1 MGISK
6 RPWWRILV
14 LCVFTIINITAQPI
28 PFNKKLVDSLTYLLP
43 AMKDDTN
50 KISNLILL
58 SQMYIAKGDSNLIM
72 KYANGAHSLA
82 QKINST
88 VGRISALG
96 QMAYYHA
103 TTGNWPQSI
112 LEINQAIPLTHEVKT
127 EWSIFLY
134 NLKFINYASK
144 NDLKQARIWALKALQ
159 HPDFESGNDLVKW
172 PTYMQLGLSYEWEN
186 RLDSAQF
193 YADILKEYL
202 KKYDAVDLEA
212 NTYSLLG
219 NIARKRKNYEEALYY
234 YRQGDQ
240 SPIGLAWT
248 YDEMN
253 NSDSS
258 IYFAKLALN
267 TAQQKYD
274 PRIILESTQLLARL
288 YSGISP
294 ATSNQY
300 LNLYVNTKDT
310 FYNSNK
316 LKQMEEIRINE
327 QQLRFDQIVRE
338 KALRSNIIQYSLMGL
353 AMLLLIS
360 ALFFYRNNQIKKT
373 SNRQLEKAYKELT
386 ATHEALKSTQSLLI
400 QSEKMASL
408 GELTAGIAHE
418 IQNPLNFVNNF
429 SEVSKELAEELK
441 EEANKE
447 TIDKLL
453 ISEIANDIAE
463 NQVKINHHGNR
474 ASSIVKGMLEH
485 SRTSSG
491 KKELTDINALA
502 DEYLRLAYHGLRAK
516 DKDFNAALVT
526 DFDPN
531 LPKIEVIPQDI
542 GRVLL
547 NLINNG
553 FQAIDEQSKRG
564 IEGYKPTLTVT
575 TKLENARVKISA
587 KDNGSGIPEE
597 IKDKIFQPFFTTKE
611 AGKGTGLGLSLA
623 YDIVKAH
630 GGTIEVKSNYYPP
643 GGEIKVGSLP
653 SGRTGNEGETHPNA
667 SIDCGTSFIIL
678 IPIV

>member
-1 MGISK
+1 M
-6 RPWWRILV
+6 V
-14 LCVFTIINITAQPI
+14 
-28 PFNKKLVDSLTYLLP
+28 Y
-43 AMKDDTN
+43 
-50 KISNLILL
+50 
-58 SQMYIAKGDSNLIM
+58 
-72 KYANGAHSLA
+72 
-82 QKINST
+82 
-88 VGRISALG
+88 
-96 QMAYYHA
+96 
-103 TTGNWPQSI
+103 
-112 LEINQAIPLTHEVKT
+112 
-127 EWSIFLY
+127 FLY

-360 ALFFYRNNQIKKT
+360 ALFFYRNNQIK
-373 SNRQLEKAYKELT
+373 RP
-386 ATHEALKSTQSLLI
+386 LI
-400 QSEKMASL
+400 
-408 GELTAGIAHE
+408 
-418 IQNPLNFVNNF
+418 
-429 SEVSKELAEELK
+429 
-441 EEANKE
+441 
-447 TIDKLL
+447 
-453 ISEIANDIAE
+453 
-463 NQVKINHHGNR
+463 GN
-474 ASSIVKGMLEH
+474 
-485 SRTSSG
+485 
-491 KKELTDINALA
+491 
-502 DEYLRLAYHGLRAK
+502 
-516 DKDFNAALVT
+516 
-526 DFDPN
+526 
-531 LPKIEVIPQDI
+531 
-542 GRVLL
+542 
-547 NLINNG
+547 
-553 FQAIDEQSKRG
+553 
-564 IEGYKPTLTVT
+564 
-575 TKLENARVKISA
+575 
-587 KDNGSGIPEE
+587 
-597 IKDKIFQPFFTTKE
+597 
-611 AGKGTGLGLSLA
+611 
-623 YDIVKAH
+623 
-630 GGTIEVKSNYYPP
+630 
-643 GGEIKVGSLP
+643 
-653 SGRTGNEGETHPNA
+653 
-667 SIDCGTSFIIL
+667 
-678 IPIV
+678 

>member
-172 PTYMQLGLSYEWEN
+172 PTYMQLGLSCEWEN

-288 YSGISP
+288 YSGLVLQP
-294 ATSNQY
+294 A
-300 LNLYVNTKDT
+300 
-310 FYNSNK
+310 
-316 LKQMEEIRINE
+316 IN
-327 QQLRFDQIVRE
+327 I
-338 KALRSNIIQYSLMGL
+338 
-353 AMLLLIS
+353 
-360 ALFFYRNNQIKKT
+360 
-373 SNRQLEKAYKELT
+373 
-386 ATHEALKSTQSLLI
+386 
-400 QSEKMASL
+400 
-408 GELTAGIAHE
+408 
-418 IQNPLNFVNNF
+418 
-429 SEVSKELAEELK
+429 
-441 EEANKE
+441 
-447 TIDKLL
+447 
-453 ISEIANDIAE
+453 
-463 NQVKINHHGNR
+463 
-474 ASSIVKGMLEH
+474 
-485 SRTSSG
+485 
-491 KKELTDINALA
+491 
-502 DEYLRLAYHGLRAK
+502 
-516 DKDFNAALVT
+516 
-526 DFDPN
+526 
-531 LPKIEVIPQDI
+531 
-542 GRVLL
+542 
-547 NLINNG
+547 
-553 FQAIDEQSKRG
+553 
-564 IEGYKPTLTVT
+564 
-575 TKLENARVKISA
+575 
-587 KDNGSGIPEE
+587 
-597 IKDKIFQPFFTTKE
+597 
-611 AGKGTGLGLSLA
+611 
-623 YDIVKAH
+623 
-630 GGTIEVKSNYYPP
+630 
-643 GGEIKVGSLP
+643 
-653 SGRTGNEGETHPNA
+653 
-667 SIDCGTSFIIL
+667 
-678 IPIV
+678 